1 MIDGFSIKTGEKSD
15 AAAIRNLVRKAYAK
29 WVPLIGRDPLPM
41 SVNYEQVILSHR
53 FDLVYKDK
61 TLVALIE
68 TIEKTDHL
76 LIQNL
81 CVSPKHQR
89 VGVGRSLLNYAE
101 YLNTGS
107 RSPVSMAYGAAFS
120 DRLRTRSWVLG
131 LFLKSVTTTWLPSV
145 DRPGWPKAGLGKNTS
160 EFCAPA
166 PGANPMRQAP
176 MKLKTNVRKKVMSL
190 VNIVPE

>member
-101 YLNTGS
+101 YLAQQSGYKTL
-107 RSPVSMAYGAAFS
+107 
-120 DRLRTRSWVLG
+120 RLDTNK
-131 LFLKSVTTTWLPSV
+131 LFLGNVDLYHSHGYLTDWEKPIDGGIHVHMKKSI
-145 DRPGWPKAGLGKNTS
+145 A
-160 EFCAPA
+160 
-166 PGANPMRQAP
+166 
-176 MKLKTNVRKKVMSL
+176 
-190 VNIVPE
+190 